1 MVRLARSCTLALTL
15 VLAPVVGAAGASAV
29 PPFDLPDELVDE
41 QGALADPEAVRAA
54 QDALASETGR
64 QLFVVVVDDLDRAE
78 ATEWLEETAALS
90 GLGEQDLALVVT
102 TAGPGQPVSGTL
114 RAPAASGLDAAASR
128 RVQQDVDAA
137 ASGGDVDAVVEAAL
151 TGVRQAVVGGQDRP
165 DRTWWVPA
173 VLLLAIVTVA
183 VAVAALLRR
192 RARADAAARAADRA
206 EELSGTLGS
215 LVVALDQQLAEA
227 RLELDL
233 AAARVHDDA
242 TATTLAR
249 ARQQVDEAQA
259 QAVELHRRRSGLS
272 LGPTD
277 DLSWRVPP
285 ERAVE
290 ELEALHT
297 LGQEARGRLEGLR
310 LP

>member
-1 MVRLARSCTLALTL
+1 MGRVARSLALALTL

-29 PPFDLPDELVDE
+29 PPFDLPGELVDE
-41 QGALADPEAVRAA
+41 QGALADPESVRSA
-54 QDALASETGR
+54 QDALAAESGR
-64 QLFVVVVDDLDRAE
+64 QLFVVVVDDLDGAE
-78 ATEWLEETAALS
+78 ADDWLEETARLS

-102 TAGPGQPVSGTL
+102 TAEPGQPVSGTL
-114 RAPAASGLDAAASR
+114 RAPAASGLDAAAAS

-137 ASGGDVDAVVEAAL
+137 AGSGDVDAVVEAAL
-151 TGVRQAVVGGQDRP
+151 TGVRPAGVGGP

-173 VLLLAIVTVA
+173 VLILAFTALA
-183 VAVAALLRR
+183 VVVGALLRR
-192 RARADAAARAADRA
+192 RARAHAAARAADRA

-233 AAARVHDDA
+233 ATARVHDDA

-249 ARQQVDEAQA
+249 ARQQVDAAQA
-259 QAVELHRRRSGLS
+259 HAVELHRRRSELS

-285 ERAVE
+285 ARAVE

-297 LGQEARGRLEGLR
+297 LGQETRGRLEGLR